1 MCMMNHMFF
10 LLKGQWSIVPDRSYF
25 LNQVAW
31 GIIIAGLIFFML
43 VALWSMIRRPLSRFM
58 KVKEAYVEIVYVPR
72 GVLDRD
78 AVGVRFLKPRK
89 FGRKGFLMKGDDLV
103 IGDKGILR
111 YQGVYGLSFQLEA
124 HIIKKDYHQKFGF
137 MVHKQ
142 RKAQQQMERPERKKR
157 KYW

>member
-1 MCMMNHMFF
+1 
-10 LLKGQWSIVPDRSYF
+10 
-25 LNQVAW
+25 
-31 GIIIAGLIFFML
+31 
-43 VALWSMIRRPLSRFM
+43 
-58 KVKEAYVEIVYVPR
+58 
-72 GVLDRD
+72 
-78 AVGVRFLKPRK
+78 VGVRFLKPRK

-142 RKAQQQMERPERKKR
+142 RRPSSKWRGRNVRNENIGNGKALQLWWNCTTVLQGLIDFKVQFA
-157 KYW
+157 

>member
-1 MCMMNHMFF
+1 MLF
-10 LLKGQWSIVPDRSYF
+10 LLKGQWSLVPDRSFF

-31 GIIIAGLIFFML
+31 GLIIAGLIFFIL
-43 VALWSMIRRPLSRFM
+43 VSLWKAIRRPLSRFM
-58 KVKEAYVEIVYVPR
+58 KVKEAWVEIVYVPQ

-78 AVGVRFLKPRK
+78 AVGVRFLKPKR
-89 FGRKGFLMKGDDLV
+89 FGRKGFLMKGDDLT

-111 YQGVYGLSFQLEA
+111 YQGVYGISFQLET
-124 HIIKKDYHQKFGF
+124 HIIKKDYRQKFGF

-142 RKAQQQMERPERKKR
+142 RKAQQQQERPERKKR